1 MLFTDPI
8 PGFNP
13 NAGAPIPPAEAE
25 QWTANY
31 RNQPQTQDEL
41 AGRKRTKAY
50 YFGSAMLDTIKQ
62 QPGCVGIR
70 FYMGLEQDL
79 TGDKSKD
86 EYQLLAVGVDV
97 NGYDLVPRT
106 GPTGEL
112 LNEDGIVGDGSLK
125 CPNVCDPTSPMNT

>member
-8 PGFNP
+8 PGFVP
-13 NAGAPIPPAEAE
+13 NAGAPIAPAEAE
-25 QWTANY
+25 QWAANY

-50 YFGSAMLDTIKQ
+50 YFGNQLLDTIQQ

-106 GPTGEL
+106 SPAGEL

-125 CPNVCDPTSPMNT
+125 CPSVCDPTSPMSN